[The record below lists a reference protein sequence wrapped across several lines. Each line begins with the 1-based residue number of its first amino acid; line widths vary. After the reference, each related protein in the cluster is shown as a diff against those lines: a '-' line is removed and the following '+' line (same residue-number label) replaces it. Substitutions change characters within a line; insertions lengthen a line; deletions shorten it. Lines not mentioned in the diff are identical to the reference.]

1 MSVGVIGGD
10 ELIVGEMLVGS
21 VDVVGVVVEVGVVF
35 ECDIVGGRTVNSD
48 TATCA
53 VVNWCVYG

>member
-1 MSVGVIGGD
+1 MSVGVIGGY

-35 ECDIVGGRTVNSD
+35 ECGIVVGMTVISD
-48 TATCA
+48 TANCA
-53 VVNWCVYG
+53 VFNWCV